1 MRPPAHPSPLPEG
14 PPMTHRRT
22 LTALLLAAALVGGG
36 AAPATAAPARWDS
49 YHGTWCSFLLLRWC

>member
-1 MRPPAHPSPLPEG
+1 
-14 PPMTHRRT
+14 MTHRRI